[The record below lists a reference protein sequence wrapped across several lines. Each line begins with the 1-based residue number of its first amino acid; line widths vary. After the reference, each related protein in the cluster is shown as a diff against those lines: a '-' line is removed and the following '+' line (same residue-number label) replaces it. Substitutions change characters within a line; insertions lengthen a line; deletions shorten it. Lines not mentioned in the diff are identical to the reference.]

1 MAGSPE
7 QMKDE
12 VRGVINTYLDAVR
25 TWNADLFRSTFHP
38 QANIMHYYVKGDA
51 MRVSTL
57 EEFVSSIG
65 SLHDKFDNAEEQALE
80 IDVLLADHIAT
91 ARVPFR
97 FIMGDRSMEGQD
109 LFNLAKIDGEWRIIH
124 KSYYL

>member
-1 MAGSPE
+1 MVGSPE

>member
-38 QANIMHYYVKGDA
+38 QAHIMHYYVKGDA

>member
-1 MAGSPE
+1 MVGSPE

-12 VRGVINTYLDAVR
+12 VRSVINTYLDAVR

>member
-25 TWNADLFRSTFHP
+25 TWNADLFRSTFHL

>member
-12 VRGVINTYLDAVR
+12 VRSVINTYLDAVR

>member
-1 MAGSPE
+1 
-7 QMKDE
+7 
-12 VRGVINTYLDAVR
+12 
-25 TWNADLFRSTFHP
+25 
-38 QANIMHYYVKGDA
+38 

>member
-109 LFNLAKIDGEWRIIH
+109 LFNLAKIDGDWRRIH

>member
-57 EEFVSSIG
+57 EDFVSSIG
-65 SLHDKFDNAEEQALE
+65 
-80 IDVLLADHIAT
+80 
-91 ARVPFR
+91 
-97 FIMGDRSMEGQD
+97 
-109 LFNLAKIDGEWRIIH
+109 
-124 KSYYL
+124 

>member
-57 EEFVSSIG
+57 
-65 SLHDKFDNAEEQALE
+65 
-80 IDVLLADHIAT
+80 
-91 ARVPFR
+91 
-97 FIMGDRSMEGQD
+97 
-109 LFNLAKIDGEWRIIH
+109 
-124 KSYYL
+124 

>member
-109 LFNLAKIDGEWRIIH
+109 LFNLAKIDGEGRIIH

>member
-1 MAGSPE
+1 MVGSPE

-80 IDVLLADHIAT
+80 IDVLFADHIAT

>member
-7 QMKDE
+7 QTKEE

-97 FIMGDRSMEGQD
+97 FIMGDRAMEGQD
-109 LFNLAKIDGEWRIIH
+109 LFNLAKINGEWKIIH

>member
-25 TWNADLFRSTFHP
+25 TCNADLFRSTFHP

>member
-1 MAGSPE
+1 MVGSSE

>member
-124 KSYYL
+124 TSYYL

>member
-1 MAGSPE
+1 MVGSPE
-7 QMKDE
+7 QMQDE
-12 VRGVINTYLDAVR
+12 VRSVINTYLDAVR